1 MPGADAAGAIY
12 GRIENYRKM
21 SATTF
26 YAGAAAVEITP
37 PLGTLINGDFIAHY
51 ARFVH
56 DPLYAKAL
64 VLKQSNTVIAIVV
77 VDICAMTAPFL
88 DDIKAFI
95 FQHIGIPISNI
106 LISSTHTHAAG
117 SVTDVHLSG
126 ADLGY
131 RQQLPGLI
139 IQAVETAYK
148 KIRPAQTGWGGVD
161 VPEHVVCRRY
171 RMQEGYL
178 AYNPVTGLAD
188 DVKTNPLGDEK
199 MIINRVAAPDPQLS
213 YLAIRGVDGKWI
225 ALLGNYGL
233 HYVGDW
239 ENGTLSADY
248 FGVFSRHI
256 QELLQADDDFVG
268 MMSNGTS
275 GDVNI
280 WDFLDGTRYP
290 REHFQKSE
298 VIGSALAEKVFL
310 SAGEIIWENNPVLAA
325 LYDTVT
331 VATRK
336 PAAAELEHAK
346 QRVAQTAY
354 ENIEVNEEGLKS
366 IYARE
371 QVLLNE
377 YPDQLGC
384 QVQAL
389 RIGAGVIGG
398 LAGEFFAGTGLWLKA
413 QSPVRYFTISLANG
427 NVGYVPPAHEM
438 VQGGYETWRCRI
450 SCLELAAEDIIR
462 KRLLQLIQQLA

>member
-1 MPGADAAGAIY
+1 MRA
-12 GRIENYRKM
+12 
-21 SATTF
+21 SSF
-26 YAGAAAVEITP
+26 YAGAAAVEVTP

-51 ARFVH
+51 ARYVH

-64 VLKQSNTVIAIVV
+64 VLKQPNAMVAIVV

-88 DDIKAFI
+88 DDIKAVI
-95 FQHIGIPISNI
+95 FQRTGIPVENI

-139 IQAVETAYK
+139 VQAVVAACEK
-148 KIRPAQTGWGGVD
+148 LRPAKLGWGDVD
-161 VPEHVVCRRY
+161 APEHMVCRRY

-178 AYNPVTGLAD
+178 AYNPVTGMAD
-188 DVKTNPLGDEK
+188 EVKTNPVGDEK
-199 MIINRVAAPDPQLS
+199 MIMNRVAVPDPQLS
-213 YLAIRGVDGKWI
+213 YLAIQGTDSSWI

-248 FGVFSRHI
+248 FGVFSRHMR
-256 QELLQADDDFVG
+256 ELLQADDNFIA

-280 WDFLDGTRYP
+280 WDFLDDTRYP
-290 REHFQKSE
+290 KAHFKKSE
-298 VIGSALAEKVFL
+298 MIGNALAQKVFH
-310 SAGEIIWENNPVLAA
+310 SVSEIIWEDDPVLAA
-325 LYDTVT
+325 LYDTVPVT
-331 VATRK
+331 ARK
-336 PAAAELEHAK
+336 PAAAELEEAK
-346 QRVAQTAY
+346 RRVAQTAY
-354 ENIEVNEEGLKS
+354 ENIEANGEGLKS

-389 RIGAGVIGG
+389 RIGSGVIGG
-398 LAGEFFAGTGLWLKA
+398 LAGEFFASTGLWLKA
-413 QSPVRYFTISLANG
+413 QSPIRYFTISLANG
-427 NVGYVPPAHEM
+427 NAGYVPPAHEM
-438 VQGGYETWRCRI
+438 AKGGYETWRCRI
-450 SCLELAAEDIIR
+450 SCLEIAAEDIIR
-462 KRLLQLIQQLA
+462 KRLLQMIQQLA